1 MKQRSRN
8 SGSQLTYCTFQVQ
21 ENEAFEEIFLRSM
34 DLVTIAVPPALPAA
48 LTIGI
53 VFAQSRLKK
62 SQIYCISPRSINVSG
77 TINIVCFDKV
87 KTSNLPC
94 IKEPKNKPLVVYLHE
109 SVNIV
114 QLGSEFSY
122 M

>member
-1 MKQRSRN
+1 MN
-8 SGSQLTYCTFQVQ
+8 CGSQLTYCTFQVQ
-21 ENEAFEEIFLRSM
+21 EHEAFEEIFLRSM

-87 KTSNLPC
+87 KLRIFPASRHQKTN
-94 IKEPKNKPLVVYLHE
+94 H
-109 SVNIV
+109 
-114 QLGSEFSY
+114 
-122 M
+122 